1 MIGLIAGG
9 GVRPHAADP
18 PALRVVT
25 RDDPDRGDV
34 LVFPRTLVV
43 GIGAGG
49 GTERTEVLRLLAD
62 TLEENGLAGSA
73 VARLATVT
81 GKADHPAVRWAA
93 SRLAGV
99 AVDEHPPQLLADVP
113 VPNPSELVGAAVG
126 TASVAE
132 AAALA
137 SAPGGRLVVTKR
149 KSATATVAVARAAA
163 VRGRLVVVGLGPAG
177 TTDRLGAR
185 ALAELRAASAVVGRP
200 EAVEA
205 VAGLLRPEP
214 PRAAAAASA
223 APTAR
228 TAWAAWSAWSA
239 SGAVPGAGGR
249 VAPCVGEA
257 VDGTGTAVDHVG
269 AAAALAAHGHA
280 VVLVALGDGA
290 EPAVP
295 PGPYEVHRAPRPATD
310 AARPV

>member
-25 RDDPDRGDV
+25 PDDPDRGDV

-49 GTERTEVLRLLAD
+49 GAERTEVLRLLAD

-93 SRLAGV
+93 SRLGGV

-177 TTDRLGAR
+177 TTDRLGPR

-214 PRAAAAASA
+214 PRAGA

-228 TAWAAWSAWSA
+228 TARSA
-239 SGAVPGAGGR
+239 SGTVPGAGGR
-249 VAPCVGEA
+249 VVAPCVGEA